1 MDADSFPTHRI
12 PSLDLILHIYIYMLD
27 YYPTG
32 CDVTDILADR
42 SEAGTRSLCV
52 NGCRSSG
59 QERRRSSSRNTQTWC
74 RERQFACT
82 YMSRRRTHLPTTT
95 GLGCKRAQRT
105 NWFCQ
110 IPVSRVDFE
119 SRVLA
124 RELIGIVSSDTR
136 SSTRTYGTLQKTWP
150 QVVMRVGV
158 SRRSIQIGQLRAS
171 S

>member
-12 PSLDLILHIYIYMLD
+12 PSLDLMLHIYIYILD

-59 QERRRSSSRNTQTWC
+59 QERRRSSSRNTQTWF
-74 RERQFACT
+74 ERGNSHVRICQDGHICQ
-82 YMSRRRTHLPTTT
+82 RRLVWGASAPRV
-95 GLGCKRAQRT
+95 C
-105 NWFCQ
+105 WFCQ

-124 RELIGIVSSDTR
+124 RALIGIVSSDTR
-136 SSTRTYGTLQKTWP
+136 SSTRTTP
-150 QVVMRVGV
+150 C
-158 SRRSIQIGQLRAS
+158 RRHGHRW
-171 S
+171 